1 MRALE
6 LKINPGFTVLD
17 KLPFG
22 SHIYG
27 TNKPDSDLDLI
38 CLIKESTGHFV
49 LRYKNEQDNTDN
61 TYVGVNEFISGLAN
75 CSNVEFFEAIHTDI
89 GQAFLERHNL
99 KLMDYYNSRQAKAY
113 LGIAARDL
121 HYIARFRHVIRCIVI
136 AKNIIKKQK
145 ISLESLQKEIIDFTY
160 VDDHSN
166 ITIKQHIQALRKE
179 LVYAD

>member
-1 MRALE
+1 MKSIE
-6 LKINPGFTVLD
+6 LKINPGFNVIE

-61 TYVGVNEFISGLAN
+61 TYVGINEFISGLAN
-75 CSNVEFFEAIHTDI
+75 CSNVEFFEAIHTDV

-99 KLMDYYNSRQAKAY
+99 KLMDYYNARQAKAY

-121 HYIARFRHVIRCIVI
+121 HYPDRIRHVVRCIVLATLI
-136 AKNIIKKQK
+136 NYKSKVELKNIETLINHFIFDNDCGIMNLGQM
-145 ISLESLQKEIIDFTY
+145 IVFI
-160 VDDHSN
+160 
-166 ITIKQHIQALRKE
+166 RKG
-179 LVYAD
+179 LNYAN